1 MKLPSLIKGW
11 LNPASR
17 CFNQPENILA
27 NYVATN
33 NSVHLNELVAQ
44 FNPSLFH
51 YLLSLSDKHLAEDTL
66 QATWLKVMRS
76 AEKYQAG
83 TSVKNWLFAIA
94 RNTLIDELR
103 RINRWQWQDI
113 DETTLD
119 TTNISPDRI
128 FAAQENLNIFNQAV
142 DALPF
147 FQREA
152 FIFQQE
158 GFSLNEICE
167 LTDENFETV
176 KSRIRYAKQSIKIKL
191 ELTHERG

>member
-11 LNPASR
+11 LNPASSDLT
-17 CFNQPENILA
+17 QPENILA
-27 NYVATN
+27 SYIATN
-33 NSVHLNELVAQ
+33 NSAYLNKLVAH
-44 FNPSLFH
+44 FNQSLFH
-51 YLLSLSDKHLAEDTL
+51 YLLSLSDKHLAEDVL
-66 QATWLKVMRS
+66 QATWLKVMKS
-76 AEKYQAG
+76 ADKYQPG
-83 TSVKNWLFAIA
+83 TSVKNWLFSIA

-113 DETTLD
+113 DENTLEA
-119 TTNISPDRI
+119 TNISPDRI
-128 FAAQENLNIFNQAV
+128 FAAQESLNIFNQAV

-167 LTDENFETV
+167 LTNENFETV